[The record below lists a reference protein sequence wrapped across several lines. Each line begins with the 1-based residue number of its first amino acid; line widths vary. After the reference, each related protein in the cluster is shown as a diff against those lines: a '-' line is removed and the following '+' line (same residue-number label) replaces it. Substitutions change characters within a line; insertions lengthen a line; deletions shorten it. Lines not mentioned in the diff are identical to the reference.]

1 MKNPK
6 YRSLYQKSHAK
17 EIGRLAQGMVGL
29 IEGTSTMLFI
39 DKTDVPVER
48 WRDVTYG
55 QIVVDYRPEKIDPYC
70 TRLTVEGGYS

>member
-1 MKNPK
+1 
-6 YRSLYQKSHAK
+6 
-17 EIGRLAQGMVGL
+17 MVGL

-55 QIVVDYRPEKIDPYC
+55 QIVVDYRPDKTDFYC
-70 TRLTVEGGYS
+70 TRLTVGGDRVNYPGD